1 MSVGVDFERLL
12 DYSDHERAKWQA
24 WIAVDPSRLDVPFQ
38 PGGRFPTIGRLL
50 DHVFLVEQRHLSR
63 LEGTPLPDSTGVT
76 GDDWEALFTYAENV
90 RSAFRH
96 YIDSLND
103 TRAEESITIA
113 LGRSGDDSYTMAS
126 RTLVTHIIVHEI
138 RHLAQIAFAARLAG
152 IDPPGRHDYFF
163 FATLE

>member
-1 MSVGVDFERLL
+1 MSIGVDFARLL
-12 DYSDHERAKWQA
+12 GYSDHERAKWQA
-24 WIAVDPSRLDVPFQ
+24 WIAVDPSRLHIAFHS
-38 PGGRFPTIGRLL
+38 GGRFPTIGRLL
-50 DHVFLVEQRHLSR
+50 DHIFLVEQRHLSR
-63 LEGTPLPDSTGVT
+63 LQGTALPDSTRVDEG
-76 GDDWEALFTYAENV
+76 DWEALFTYAESV

-96 YIDSLND
+96 YIDTLND
-103 TRAEESITIA
+103 ARAEESVTLA